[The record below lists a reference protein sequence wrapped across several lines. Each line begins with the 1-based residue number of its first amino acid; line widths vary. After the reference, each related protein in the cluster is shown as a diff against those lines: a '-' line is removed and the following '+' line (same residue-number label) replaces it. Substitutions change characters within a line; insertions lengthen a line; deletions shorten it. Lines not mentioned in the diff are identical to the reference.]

1 MPHNVLNNVALS
13 IVEAH
18 GSHTGTGTGTPVDV
32 SSRYSCAFLIYF
44 SAIAAGAVGD
54 YFTFEI
60 VEEAVSPFV
69 SPVAVSDL
77 NRIIEPSTG
86 RAAYYKGLGTAAAS
100 NSEIFRSDK
109 AADAPFAV
117 IVEVTVALKQYMS
130 VRWTETGTASQT
142 FAIFSLANYTR
153 RKPAL

>member
-18 GSHTGTGTGTPVDV
+18 SSHTGTGTGTPVDV
-32 SSRYSCAFLIYF
+32 GSRYSCAFLIYF
-44 SAIAAGAVGD
+44 STIATGAIGD

-86 RAAYYKGLGTAAAS
+86 RTTYYKGLGTAAAS

-117 IVEVTVALKQYMS
+117 LVEVTVALKQYMS
-130 VRWTETGTASQT
+130 VRWTETGNASQT

>member
-1 MPHNVLNNVALS
+1 MPHNILNNVSLT

-18 GSHTGTGTGTPVDV
+18 GSHTATGTGTPVDV
-32 SSRYSCAFLIYF
+32 GQRYSCAFLIYF
-44 SAIAAGAVGD
+44 SAIAAGDVSN

-60 VEEAVSPFV
+60 VEDTVSPFTGAT
-69 SPVAVSDL
+69 AVSDL
-77 NRIIEPSTG
+77 NRIIEPSAG
-86 RAAYYKGLGTAAAS
+86 RATYYKGLGTAAAS

-117 IVEVTVALKQYMS
+117 FVEVTVGIKQYMS
-130 VRWTETGTASQT
+130 VKWTETGTASQT

-153 RKPAL
+153 RKPTS